1 MQNVFSCTEHVEC
14 SWHRAYSHTS
24 DPTCS
29 SVNLLCFHLLLQLS
43 LWTRRAETS
52 GFNLLPVPTWED
64 LEQNPFSKPQNIP
77 LLFNF
82 EKLHGK
88 CSVLCL
94 FVLAVQCASVCMR
107 ELPVWWWCAHVQEL
121 PVLFVRCLLFTCAQT
136 AYLVEVFIEYT
147 RTYEAS
153 FLLINNVVYMSV
165 LSCCLSCC
173 VGVHCLFSDM
183 AVDCD
188 SETMYSLVHNILMK

>member
-1 MQNVFSCTEHVEC
+1 MWNAHGTMLTVIPVTLPAPLSICCV
-14 SWHRAYSHTS
+14 
-24 DPTCS
+24 
-29 SVNLLCFHLLLQLS
+29 FHLLLQLS
-43 LWTRRAETS
+43 LWTRRAEAS

-88 CSVLCL
+88 WSVLCML
-94 FVLAVQCASVCMR
+94 VLAVQCASICMR

-121 PVLFVRCLLFTCAQT
+121 PVLLVRCLLFTCART
-136 AYLVEVFIEYT
+136 AYLVEVFIECT

-165 LSCCLSCC
+165 FVLLPVLLCGCS
-173 VGVHCLFSDM
+173 LF
-183 AVDCD
+183 
-188 SETMYSLVHNILMK
+188 ILRNGCWL